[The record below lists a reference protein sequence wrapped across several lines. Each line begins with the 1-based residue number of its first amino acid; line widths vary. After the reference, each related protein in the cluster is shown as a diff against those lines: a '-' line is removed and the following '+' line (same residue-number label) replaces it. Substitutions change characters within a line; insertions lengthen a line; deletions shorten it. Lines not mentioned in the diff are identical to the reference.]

1 MVYQGSR
8 KGKAGRSTTSCTSP
22 CTDPEELSPS
32 EGLEICSLLFRE
44 EKEAMERQCNRKKGS
59 QGSEGQ
65 RKRDREIEARRKKIS
80 LNIKSMEVKKWFE
93 VTAITAQG

>member
-1 MVYQGSR
+1 
-8 KGKAGRSTTSCTSP
+8 
-22 CTDPEELSPS
+22 
-32 EGLEICSLLFRE
+32 
-44 EKEAMERQCNRKKGS
+44 MERQCNRKKGS